1 MVDVPLLV
9 AIAMSMTPA
18 AWAGTVAA
26 ICVAEFT
33 VKLVAFVP
41 PKVTLVAPVKLL
53 PVMVTDVPPAVDPA
67 EGLTPVIA
75 GPGTLKVN
83 WSADD
88 VLEVPLEF
96 ETVISTSPEECIGD
110 VAVIWVAEFTVKL
123 DALVPPKETELA
135 PVKLLPVMMTE
146 VPPVVGPD
154 VRLMPET
161 VGADAG

>member
-1 MVDVPLLV
+1 
-9 AIAMSMTPA
+9 
-18 AWAGTVAA
+18 
-26 ICVAEFT
+26 
-33 VKLVAFVP
+33 
-41 PKVTLVAPVKLL
+41 
-53 PVMVTDVPPAVDPA
+53 MVTGVPPAVDPE
-67 EGLTPVIA
+67 EGLTLVIA

-96 ETVISTSPEECIGD
+96 ETVISTTPGECIGD

-135 PVKLLPVMMTE
+135 PVKLLPVMVTE

-161 VGADAG
+161 VGTDAG